1 MVDLLK
7 EDPRNLKRPLESGN
21 HSAWDPPSHTGVAA
35 GLASALLSSCLL
47 LLSLLF
53 DLINRAELS
62 GLKGAAL
69 LIQKLATVTP
79 AQKHFLEIK

>member
-1 MVDLLK
+1 M
-7 EDPRNLKRPLESGN
+7 RPGN
-21 HSAWDPPSHTGVAA
+21 HSAWVPPSHTGVTV

-79 AQKHFLEIK
+79 AQKHFLGIK